1 SHPCSA
7 SVAANA
13 AVKAVKRQVF
23 NIVFSLKKTVKS
35 VGFVLLAK
43 PEAAGK
49 SNACSAQRV
58 IGNNRE
64 LYSGYGFQIAP

>member
-1 SHPCSA
+1 
-7 SVAANA
+7 
-13 AVKAVKRQVF
+13 
-23 NIVFSLKKTVKS
+23 VFSLKKTVKS

-58 IGNNRE
+58 IGNNRKF
-64 LYSGYGFQIAP
+64 YRDYGFQIAP